1 MIHGDNMDIIV
12 CTKDDLDI
20 VAIVGRLDSETS
32 SKLEDWAN
40 EFIDSP
46 KNNIIMDFNQ
56 LDYISSAGLRVIF
69 NMSKVMKKFSY
80 KFSICNA
87 QDHVRE
93 VFEISGFTMI
103 FNIEDSCI

>member
-1 MIHGDNMDIIV
+1 MDIV
-12 CTKDDLDI
+12 VSTKDDLDI

-40 EFIDSP
+40 VFIDSP
-46 KNNIIMDFNQ
+46 KNNIIMDFTQ
-56 LDYISSAGLRVIF
+56 LDYISSAGLRVVF

-93 VFEISGFTMI
+93 VFEISGF
-103 FNIEDSCI
+103 DSFIPLYNSIDDGLA

>member
-1 MIHGDNMDIIV
+1 MDISV
-12 CTKDDLDI
+12 STKDDLDI
-20 VAIVGRLDSETS
+20 ITIIGRLDSETS
-32 SKLEDWAN
+32 DKLEDWAS

-46 KNNIIMDFNQ
+46 KNNIIMDFAQ

-69 NMSKVMKKFSY
+69 NMSKVMKKYSF

-93 VFEISGFTMI
+93 VFEISGFDSFI
-103 FNIEDSCI
+103 PLYNSIEDSLL